1 MRMQLEVLV
10 LLFLFLVGKYSPTAV
25 PTALPT
31 SAVLPVSYY
40 PSVAPSASPTPV
52 PSVPTPVPSAL
63 PTSPTPAPS
72 LNPTY
77 VKGSPTPRPTS
88 LSTALPSA
96 GPTPLPSICS
106 TCEPSPA
113 VINWVSRL
121 VAAGSGATPA
131 VITAHDKFFRSLDAA
146 GLVPKIVR
154 LSTFSG
160 NDLKAA
166 LIPLLVGGG
175 TSSDVIEQNTYP
187 TPLTLSSSWA
197 GTYSQ
202 AGGLTNSG
210 QILNTGQF
218 ISRTNLTNYAGSS
231 ASSGRNLHL
240 SMYLLNFMPN
250 TRIMGVQRYVCLH
263 LRLV

>member
-218 ISRTNLTNYAGSS
+218 ISRTNLTNYAGTRS
-231 ASSGRNLHL
+231 NQPLH
-240 SMYLLNFMPN
+240 N
-250 TRIMGVQRYVCLH
+250 TQHTINSI
-263 LRLV
+263 